1 MRRRLARIKAPIAVG
16 APTQYSLCTM
26 AELCIISGC
35 DRIRFPSYIN
45 HRIFAETRGV
55 AYRWSLFETK
65 AGESSFF
72 HKLQMARDTLR
83 EFEWLFWLDDDA
95 YFTDF
100 AWDIEA
106 YAAGQ
111 KSDLLI
117 CCGAMNGGVWTYLN
131 SGAFFLRRSA
141 RSAAFLDAALSTN
154 VSTLKTWWD

>member
-1 MRRRLARIKAPIAVG
+1 MAARTRDAVQSGLYGGAASGQLHGLGLEYGGPSQHGFAALRLLGLRRQLPSAPQLS
-16 APTQYSLCTM
+16 TLFCTM

-83 EFEWLFWLDDDA
+83 EFEWVFW
-95 YFTDF
+95 
-100 AWDIEA
+100 
-106 YAAGQ
+106 
-111 KSDLLI
+111 
-117 CCGAMNGGVWTYLN
+117 
-131 SGAFFLRRSA
+131 
-141 RSAAFLDAALSTN
+141 
-154 VSTLKTWWD
+154 